1 MSGSF
6 FVRAISMIACLAVLS
21 FIALEVKI
29 QTQHR
34 LAKGAVDSSAVTA
47 ASGKMVSLRRPL
59 TRIESSEGAGGEGGA
74 SESSTVE
81 SSLSHASSSV
91 KNDDDKSASEAGLP
105 EEVPVPQRSA
115 DAKPVLGTTAN
126 SVSESS
132 SSSSSTSKSTVNSYD
147 SDGLPWHTH
156 TGWSDFTSLPFTTSP
171 RRADAAFSVNMER
184 SWKPV
189 ICSSSIQERLAV
201 PILSKFNKSWCDWAL
216 SKSGGQV
223 VVGKSWGKL
232 ERADGDKKKF
242 DNLNCNAV
250 SKGLNPS
257 CNDKWGDAHMRSWR
271 KGLQPASSCDLSRSS
286 KIHCY
291 DNENNDRFCVVEN
304 LLIDFSLSEDYS
316 RPGSTDSRKF
326 QKGFLAADC
335 SSASSGDYLP
345 FPHLFSP
352 TLGAKSSLRCDYVI
366 NGTTLLFSHDD
377 IRNAGHFMQDIM
389 NVWVMLWLAG
399 AAREAQDMTFLNVD
413 SFHLGHNFHDEP
425 NHFFETYKRAFG
437 AVIKGSSFG
446 KKKVCLQRA
455 LVQPTPPRF
464 FVRDGW
470 NLDQYCSFVG
480 PSSMY
485 QRFNVHVRNSYGL
498 IKSSEQTVLS
508 QSLRV
513 YFIERKEKAN
523 VWGNMRIARIV
534 LNMES
539 LKRRLR
545 EACGAITLPSGRAV
559 QFDTVNLAAMTV
571 AQQVELF
578 SSTSIIMGTHGAG
591 IAMANMHLGAGS
603 RYCCGVLEIYPKG
616 EFTPI
621 RGHGNMA
628 R

>member
-6 FVRAISMIACLAVLS
+6 FVRAISAIVCLAVLS

-29 QTQHR
+29 QTQHGAQQ
-34 LAKGAVDSSAVTA
+34 LAKDSNSVESAVVA
-47 ASGKMVSLRRPL
+47 GKMVSLRRPL
-59 TRIESSEGAGGEGGA
+59 MHSHGTEGDVLGGGAGDLSTTESEEEESSSNHPPPIVSAANTLESQQKSVLQKS
-74 SESSTVE
+74 SESKLLLSTTM
-81 SSLSHASSSV
+81 
-91 KNDDDKSASEAGLP
+91 NSA
-105 EEVPVPQRSA
+105 
-115 DAKPVLGTTAN
+115 
-126 SVSESS
+126 SESS
-132 SSSSSTSKSTVNSYD
+132 SSSSSTKSKVNSYD
-147 SDGLPWHTH
+147 SNGLPWRS
-156 TGWSDFTSLPFTTSP
+156 GIEWSDFTSMPLKAFP
-171 RRADAAFSVNMER
+171 RRADAPFSVNTAQ

-189 ICSSSIQERLAV
+189 VCSKDVQDRLSV

-232 ERADGDKKKF
+232 ERVDGDKKKF

-250 SKGLNPS
+250 SKGLNPT

-271 KGLQPASSCDLSRSS
+271 RGLRPGSSCDLSHSS

-304 LLIDFSLSEDYS
+304 LLIDFALLEDYN

-335 SSASSGDYLP
+335 SSTASGDFLP

-352 TLGAKSSLRCDYVI
+352 KLSTKNTVCDHVI

-377 IRNAGHFMQDIM
+377 IRNAGHFVQDAM
-389 NVWVMLWLAG
+389 NAWVMLWLAG
-399 AAREAQDMTFLNVD
+399 VARSAIDMTFLNVD
-413 SFHLGHNFHDEP
+413 SFYLGHNFHDEP
-425 NHFFETYKRAFG
+425 NHFFETYRRAFG
-437 AVIKGSSFG
+437 ALVKGSSFG

-498 IKSSEQTVLS
+498 IKSREETALSE
-508 QSLRV
+508 SLRV
-513 YFIERKEKAN
+513 YFIVRKEIAN
-523 VWGNMRIARIV
+523 MWGNMRIARIV
-534 LNMES
+534 LNMETIK
-539 LKRRLR
+539 KRLQD
-545 EACGAITLPSGRAV
+545 ACSKIKLPNGRAV
-559 QFDTVNLAAMTV
+559 QFDTVDLAALSLT
-571 AQQVELF
+571 QQMELF

-591 IAMANMHLGAGS
+591 IALANMHLGVGS
-603 RYCCGVLEIYPKG
+603 RYCCGVLEIYPRG